1 VEETAAE
8 AISKMSET
16 RVSDLSLE
24 ALHESIELSPEGWII
39 HYGGKRVVIFDDILG
54 VECNIE
60 LAEKLGLDPMKAWAI
75 KEQLLE
81 RWSPSLDEVRQL
93 FPLIVG
99 EDDNV
104 KLAVLALFTLKLKSP
119 GERIAGLMI
128 EATNSAGKSYFSRQI
143 LEPLKDLVIAFSRVT
158 GAYLERAMAEKSLD
172 RSILF
177 LQELDMAPYQL
188 HLSLS
193 EGVLR
198 VGLTEKINGKFEPI
212 VIEAH
217 GQPFLWATSLGWQG
231 SPDLIHRILN
241 LSLDESIE
249 QTRRITKLQS
259 KMSSDLLFRLRMERF
274 ARGCV
279 KIFRRLWD
287 SAPDNCI
294 VVIPFLELIQR
305 ELTKGDNLSVKFRR
319 DFNKLISLIKGC
331 AILNHKN
338 RVKLSLGG
346 ETIIIASF
354 EDFLEVYKLMKAA
367 LQPTLTGLN
376 EKDLKVLEA
385 LKEIENTTDLP
396 TYSTLAKK
404 TGVPSSTIRHYI
416 APKLE
421 NLGFITID
429 RETRPH
435 KIELLRDSPSEILDN
450 IEGLRGEAEKLIKD
464 AMTHLSSLSCGQL
477 ANVERSPDKASIQ
490 EKKPEELAIFNLAN
504 DPGFSS
510 QKELESSPVHDW
522 PNGQGEKKEARD
534 DTSSYINVSGG
545 DGLEGG

>member
-1 VEETAAE
+1 VEG
-8 AISKMSET
+8 IMNNG
-16 RVSDLSLE
+16 D
-24 ALHESIELSPEGWII
+24 ALLNKILDARNIHEGIELSPEGWII
-39 HYGGKRVVIFDDILG
+39 HHGGRRITVFDDILG

-60 LAEKLGLDPMKAWAI
+60 LAEKLGLDPMRAWSI

-93 FPLIVG
+93 FPLIIG

-104 KLAVLALFTLKLKSP
+104 KLAVLALFTLKLKDP
-119 GERIAGLMI
+119 GERIAGIMI
-128 EATNSAGKSYFSRQI
+128 EASNSAGKSYFSRQI
-143 LEPLKDLVIAFSRVT
+143 LEPLKDLVIEFSRVT

-172 RSILF
+172 RLILF
-177 LQELDMAPYQL
+177 LQELDVAPYQL

-212 VIEAH
+212 VIEAR
-217 GQPFLWATSLGWQG
+217 GSPFLVATSVEWQG

-249 QTRRITKLQS
+249 QTRKITEFQAKI
-259 KMSSDLLFRLRMERF
+259 SSDLLFRLRMERF

-294 VVIPFLELIQR
+294 VIIPFLELIQR

-338 RVKLSLGG
+338 RVKLSLNG
-346 ETIIIASF
+346 ETVIIASF
-354 EDFLEVYKLMKAA
+354 EDCLEVYKLMKAA

-385 LKEIENTTDLP
+385 LKEFENTTDLP
-396 TYSTLAKK
+396 TYTALSKK
-404 TGVPSSTIRHYI
+404 TGIPSSTIRHHI

-435 KIELLRDSPSEILDN
+435 KIELLRDSPGEILDN
-450 IEGLRGEAEKLIKD
+450 IEGLREEAEKLIKD
-464 AMTHLSSLSCGQL
+464 AVARLSSFSLGQL
-477 ANVERSPDKASIQ
+477 ANAEGSSDKASIQ
-490 EKKPEELAIFNLAN
+490 EKEPEGLAIFNLTN

-522 PNGQGEKKEARD
+522 PIGLGKKKEDRD
-534 DTSSYINVSGG
+534 DASSYINVSGG
-545 DGLEGG
+545 DGLEEG